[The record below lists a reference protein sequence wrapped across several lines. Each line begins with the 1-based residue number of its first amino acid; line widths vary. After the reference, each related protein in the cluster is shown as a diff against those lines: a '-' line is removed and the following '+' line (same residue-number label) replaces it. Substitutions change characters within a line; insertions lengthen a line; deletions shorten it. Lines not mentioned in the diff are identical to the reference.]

1 MQYQNLQFDKMYIEY
16 EQWNKYMTIYYLFKI
31 AWKYPLLII
40 YDNSTWE
47 KHKM

>member
-16 EQWNKYMTIYYLFKI
+16 EQWNKYMTIYLFKI
-31 AWKYPLLII
+31 AWKYLLLII